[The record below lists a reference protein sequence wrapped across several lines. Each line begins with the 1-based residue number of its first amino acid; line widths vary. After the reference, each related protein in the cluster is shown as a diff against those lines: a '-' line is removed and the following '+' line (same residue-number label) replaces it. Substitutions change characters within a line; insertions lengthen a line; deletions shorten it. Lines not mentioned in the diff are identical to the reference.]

1 MHVSCMF
8 SFYVTVYF
16 VCILCYH
23 ELPFGRN
30 KKIKNKS
37 AFVQTLH
44 IYEYYANSARHCSV
58 LLFQSTHLTLQI
70 FLGKKDRMDRYDTI
84 RYDTIRYIYLRSNAD
99 KMASLV

>member
-1 MHVSCMF
+1 MYV
-8 SFYVTVYF
+8 FYVIMSCRLGV
-16 VCILCYH
+16 I
-23 ELPFGRN
+23 

-84 RYDTIRYIYLRSNAD
+84 RYDTIRYDTIHLLAL
-99 KMASLV
+99 KC